1 MRTVGIIAEYNPFH
15 TGHEYH
21 IRKARELSG
30 ADYVIVVMSPDF
42 VQRGEPAVFDK
53 YTRTRMALQ
62 GGADLV
68 IELPVCYAT
77 GSAEYFAEG
86 ATALLD
92 SLGTVNTLCFGGE
105 SDDISLFQNIADILI
120 QDPKEYTDLLRSFL
134 KQGMTYPQARCQ
146 ALSHYLK
153 NQTSDSSSSALLPD
167 QCKLPDLETV
177 TDFLSTPNNIL
188 GIEYCKALKKIG
200 SSIKPLPL
208 KRQGNGYNSSSLE
221 GIYCS
226 ATAVRNSICNSFRN
240 QNEPISSSDMDPFR
254 KYIPESNHVTFASAV
269 RTPLNSGHF
278 LPYLYQKFLSADD
291 FSSVLDIS
299 SDLSDR
305 LRSNRFKCIGISY
318 EELVSLL
325 KTRQITESR
334 IRRALL
340 HLILNIE
347 EKTVESFRTEGIV
360 FYAHVMGFKKS
371 ASPLLHELKQQTQIP
386 FITKTSSA
394 EKNLSETA
402 KKMWKQDFYASHL
415 YRSVLASTY
424 GIPFRTEYECSPIIL

>member
-120 QDPKEYTDLLRSFL
+120 QEPKEYTDLLRSFL

-153 NQTSDSSSSALLPD
+153 NQISDPSSSALLPD

-188 GIEYCKALKKIG
+188 GIEYCKALKK
-200 SSIKPLPL
+200 
-208 KRQGNGYNSSSLE
+208 LE
-221 GIYCS
+221 
-226 ATAVRNSICNSFRN
+226 V
-240 QNEPISSSDMDPFR
+240 P
-254 KYIPESNHVTFASAV
+254 
-269 RTPLNSGHF
+269 
-278 LPYLYQKFLSADD
+278 
-291 FSSVLDIS
+291 
-299 SDLSDR
+299 
-305 LRSNRFKCIGISY
+305 
-318 EELVSLL
+318 
-325 KTRQITESR
+325 
-334 IRRALL
+334 
-340 HLILNIE
+340 
-347 EKTVESFRTEGIV
+347 
-360 FYAHVMGFKKS
+360 
-371 ASPLLHELKQQTQIP
+371 
-386 FITKTSSA
+386 
-394 EKNLSETA
+394 
-402 KKMWKQDFYASHL
+402 
-415 YRSVLASTY
+415 
-424 GIPFRTEYECSPIIL
+424 